1 MTKLYYRIRTRV
13 RKLSILAKFSLI
25 TTLVFLL
32 CFMILTVLA
41 EPIATNLAIEYT
53 HRSMKERIKNLQEQ
67 GFMDMQL
74 TEAYVNLL
82 VKDGEYLSIVNRS
95 TNDDVLVVSKFE
107 NFEPNLHMMNGA
119 GQRIIQVET
128 TAIGPDQSQYQ
139 IVIYAN
145 LAGTIEPFLN
155 AYYRYII
162 PLISTIGLLLTLAG
176 VFTVMY
182 LTRRIQ
188 TFTKKM
194 QLIREHGY
202 QEELPL
208 VYTEDEVGEMIRVFN
223 EMIAHFQEMHE
234 AQKQFVSDASHELK
248 TPLAIIEGN
257 AQLIE
262 KWGTKDPAILEESI
276 PALRRG
282 VERAKMLID
291 DLLMLSRSNVVT
303 GQPIEEI
310 QLDDVI
316 DNYIRDL
323 RIIYPDVEFTL
334 QLTAVRYPMIAVD
347 FAKLINI
354 FVENGIKYSA
364 EQPQIKIVLNELETG
379 FELRI
384 QDSGIGISPEHQ
396 QRIFERF
403 YRIDLSRS
411 RDTGGNGIGLAV
423 AKKIV
428 DKYKGKIFVES
439 QVGQGST
446 FITQFDKTK
455 H

>member
-1 MTKLYYRIRTRV
+1 MTQLYHKIRRRV
-13 RKLSILAKFSLI
+13 RKLSILAKFTLI
-25 TTLVFLL
+25 ITLVFLL
-32 CFMILTVLA
+32 CFMALTILA
-41 EPIATNLAIEYT
+41 EPIATNLSIEYA
-53 HRSMKERIKNLQEQ
+53 HRSMTQRLKSLREQ
-67 GFMDMQL
+67 GFSDSEL
-74 TEAYVNLL
+74 TEAYAHLL
-82 VKDGEYLSIVNRS
+82 VQNGEYLSIINTTTSAEVLSVNEI
-95 TNDDVLVVSKFE
+95 E
-107 NFEPNLHMMNGA
+107 NFEPNLHLMNFTN
-119 GQRIIQVET
+119 QRVIRVET
-128 TAIGPDQSQYQ
+128 TATGPDQTEYQ
-139 IVIYAN
+139 IIMYAN
-145 LAGTIEPFLN
+145 IAATIEPFLN

-188 TFTKKM
+188 TFTQKM
-194 QLIREHGY
+194 QLIRENGY
-202 QEELPL
+202 QEELPS

-291 DLLMLSRSNVVT
+291 DLLVLSRTRVVE
-303 GQPIEEI
+303 GEPIHDIELRDIIE
-310 QLDDVI
+310 
-316 DNYIRDL
+316 NYVHDL
-323 RIIYPDVEFTL
+323 QIIYPDVEFNF
-334 QLTAVRYPMIAVD
+334 QLEAVTYPMIAVD

-364 EQPQIKIVLNELETG
+364 ENPRITIALHELGTG

-439 QVGQGST
+439 EIGEGST
-446 FITQFDKTK
+446 FVTQFDREK
-455 H
+455 

>member
-1 MTKLYYRIRTRV
+1 MTKVYRKIRTRV
-13 RKLSILAKFSLI
+13 RRLSILAKFTLI
-25 TTLVFLL
+25 ITLVFLL
-32 CFMILTVLA
+32 CFMALTVLA
-41 EPIATNLAIEYT
+41 EPIATNLAIEYA
-53 HRSMKERIKNLQEQ
+53 HRSMTQRLKSLREQ
-67 GFMDMQL
+67 GFSDSEL
-74 TEAYVNLL
+74 TEAYAHLL
-82 VKDGEYLSIVNRS
+82 IQNGEYLSIINTNTNEQVFEVNEM
-95 TNDDVLVVSKFE
+95 E
-107 NFEPNLHMMNGA
+107 NFEPNLHLMNFTN
-119 GQRIIQVET
+119 QRVIRVET
-128 TAIGPDQSQYQ
+128 TAVAPDQTEYE
-139 IVIYAN
+139 IVMYAN
-145 LAGTIEPFLN
+145 VAATIEPFLN

-188 TFTKKM
+188 TFTQKM
-194 QLIREHGY
+194 QLIRENGY
-202 QEELPL
+202 QEELPS

-262 KWGTKDPAILEESI
+262 KWGTKDPTILEESI

-291 DLLMLSRSNVVT
+291 DLLMLSRTNVVD
-303 GQPIEEI
+303 GQPIHDIELHDIIE
-310 QLDDVI
+310 
-316 DNYIRDL
+316 NYIRDL
-323 RIIYPDVEFTL
+323 QIIYPDVQFNL
-334 QLTAVRYPMIAVD
+334 QLEAITYPMIAVD

-364 EQPQIKIVLNELETG
+364 EQPRITIMLHELETG

-428 DKYKGKIFVES
+428 DKYRGKIFVES
-439 QVGQGST
+439 EVGQGST
-446 FITQFDKTK
+446 FVTQFDKTK
-455 H
+455 Y